1 MCALSRLC
9 DRVRNSYFM
18 AKTTVNDNAEILRYA
33 LSHLEKERDAIL
45 EKIASV
51 RQQLGVRRGRP
62 PLSAAATSSAAT
74 APAEPAKERKQRI
87 LSPAA
92 RKRISAAQKKRW
104 AEARKATA
112 TE

>member
-1 MCALSRLC
+1 
-9 DRVRNSYFM
+9 M
-18 AKTTVNDNAEILRYA
+18 AKITANDNEEILRYA

-45 EKIASV
+45 EKIAAI
-51 RQQLGVRRGRP
+51 RAQLGVRRGRP
-62 PLSAAATSSAAT
+62 PLAARSEAATS
-74 APAEPAKERKQRI
+74 APAVEKKTRV

-112 TE
+112 SAQ